1 MSIRLFFNTITAF
14 VNAQFIAILEFFDAC
29 KIEKFCLFLQPL
41 FGCVLELVKL
51 VGCGT
56 CGSRTFVNVMVYFLK
71 SLLSR
76 NVWSMKLR
84 VQDQGEDQRRPGKRL
99 YVKHVR

>member
-41 FGCVLELVKL
+41 FGRVLELIKL
-51 VGCGT
+51 VGWLWHLWQPHICECHGLFFKKFT
-56 CGSRTFVNVMVYFLK
+56 VQ
-71 SLLSR
+71 SLR
-76 NVWSMKLR
+76 
-84 VQDQGEDQRRPGKRL
+84 
-99 YVKHVR
+99 